1 MRKIFLL
8 VVFIFSCINV
18 SYAQD
23 TIQSAF
29 EDDGSLTIKEFHHIA
44 KQQRKELV
52 NGLHQ
57 QHHRIREDS

>member
-1 MRKIFLL
+1 MYKRSL
-8 VVFIFSCINV
+8 S
-18 SYAQD
+18 SQD

-52 NGLHQ
+52 KSFHQ
-57 QHHRIREDS
+57 QHQRTQKEG

>member
-1 MRKIFLL
+1 MRKNLL
-8 VVFIFSCINV
+8 LIVFISCLIKV
-18 SYAQD
+18 SYSQE

-57 QHHRIREDS
+57 QHHRIREDG

>member
-18 SYAQD
+18 PYSQD

-52 NGLHQ
+52 KSFHQ
-57 QHHRIREDS
+57 QHHRMQKEG